1 VNTTSRLEKLRFQPR
16 RKSKIN
22 IPLRRIVPLPVVR
35 PILKNDVMNLV
46 AHFVACGLY
55 GRERGFLCCT

>member
-1 VNTTSRLEKLRFQPR
+1 
-16 RKSKIN
+16 
-22 IPLRRIVPLPVVR
+22 VR